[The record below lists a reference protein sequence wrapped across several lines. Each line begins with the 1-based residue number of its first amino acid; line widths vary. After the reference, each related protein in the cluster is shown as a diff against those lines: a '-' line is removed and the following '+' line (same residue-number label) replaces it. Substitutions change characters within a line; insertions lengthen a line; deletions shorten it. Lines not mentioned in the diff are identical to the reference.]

1 MFESILV
8 VCTGNICRSPIGGRY
23 MRSVLPNKKI
33 DSAGTGALIDHEAD
47 AQAKKIAKMNGL
59 SLEGHLGR
67 QLTPAMAR
75 QYDLILVMERI
86 HLEQIGRIA
95 PEVRGK
101 TMLFGHWLN
110 QKDIPDPYKKS
121 DEAFAEVY
129 KLIHQAG
136 QQWLNKLG
144 K

>member
-1 MFESILV
+1 
-8 VCTGNICRSPIGGRY
+8 
-23 MRSVLPNKKI
+23 
-33 DSAGTGALIDHEAD
+33 
-47 AQAKKIAKMNGL
+47 MNGL

-110 QKDIPDPYKKS
+110 QKDIPDPYKK
-121 DEAFAEVY
+121 VMRPLQRY
-129 KLIHQAG
+129 I
-136 QQWLNKLG
+136 N
-144 K
+144 

>member
-1 MFESILV
+1 MNLFLLFVRETSVVLRLV
-8 VCTGNICRSPIGGRY
+8 SVICEVSYLIRKLTQPER
-23 MRSVLPNKKI
+23 
-33 DSAGTGALIDHEAD
+33 ALIDHEAD

-110 QKDIPDPYKKS
+110 QKDIPDPYKK
-121 DEAFAEVY
+121 VMRPLQRY
-129 KLIHQAG
+129 I
-136 QQWLNKLG
+136 N
-144 K
+144 